1 MIYQNNKTMALLFT
15 YTKEEIDKIGNAIIY
30 LADKIPF
37 LSKTK
42 ILKLIYLIEET
53 SIRKYG
59 LPIFNLSFLLWK
71 FGPVSKDLFIELS
84 SDLDLLQHY
93 ITVKRND
100 NDCNNYFVSL
110 QPFCDDEFSDNDM
123 SVIDLVIDKFK
134 GYSAEELV
142 KFTHR
147 EHSLWHTTA
156 KEAGVLES
164 LENQLVNNTDIEI
177 DFSTLLKHDTLK
189 KGMYLQHKEYLMLS
203 RSLKF

>member
-1 MIYQNNKTMALLFT
+1 MIYQNNTTMTPLFT
-15 YTKEEIDKIGNAIIY
+15 YTKEEIDKVGNAIIY

-59 LPIFNLSFLLWK
+59 LPIFNLRFLLWK

-84 SDLDLLQHY
+84 SELDLLRNY
-93 ITVKRND
+93 IVAKRND
-100 NDCNNYFVSL
+100 DDCNNYFTAL

-123 SVIDLVIDKFK
+123 SVIDLVIEKFK

-147 EHSLWHTTA
+147 EHSLWHITA

-189 KGMYLQHKEYLMLS
+189 KEMYLQHKEYLMLS